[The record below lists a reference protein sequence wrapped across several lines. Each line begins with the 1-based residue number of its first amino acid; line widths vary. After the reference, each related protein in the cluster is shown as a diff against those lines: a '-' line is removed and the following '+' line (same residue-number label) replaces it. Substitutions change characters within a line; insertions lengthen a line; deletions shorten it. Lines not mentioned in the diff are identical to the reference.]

1 MIKFIYKNGR
11 LEMYDPDFKD
21 NPNRVNPPDDDDL
34 FEAEMQPS
42 HLKIVE
48 TIEDPLILWEAL
60 SYDGF
65 IPPFSNDS
73 RGFFEQRQN
82 IIAQE
87 HLESSLMQA
96 VADKDFK
103 ALGEIMFDQI
113 CGYAES
119 VIDFRERR

>member
-1 MIKFIYKNGR
+1 MIKFIYINGR

-34 FEAEMQPS
+34 FDAEMQPS
-42 HLKIVE
+42 HDKIVE

-119 VIDFRERR
+119 VIDRRERR

>member
-11 LEMYDPDFKD
+11 LEMFNSNWKD

-48 TIEDPLILWEAL
+48 PIADPLILWEAL

-73 RGFFEQRQN
+73 FGFFEQRQN
-82 IIAQE
+82 LNAAAHLGISRMTE
-87 HLESSLMQA
+87 HAEQG
-96 VADKDFK
+96 FK
-103 ALGEIMFDQI
+103 ALG
-113 CGYAES
+113 
-119 VIDFRERR
+119 

>member
-1 MIKFIYKNGR
+1 
-11 LEMYDPDFKD
+11 MYDPDFKD
-21 NPNRVNPPDDDDL
+21 NPNRVNPPDDDVL

-48 TIEDPLILWEAL
+48 TIQDPLILWEAL
-60 SYDGF
+60 SYEGF

-119 VIDFRERR
+119 VIDRRERR